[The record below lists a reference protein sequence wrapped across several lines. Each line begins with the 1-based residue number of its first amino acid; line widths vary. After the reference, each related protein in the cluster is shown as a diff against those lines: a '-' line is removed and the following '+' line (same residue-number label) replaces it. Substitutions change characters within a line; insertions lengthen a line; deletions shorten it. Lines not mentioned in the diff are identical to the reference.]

1 LNKLAVLAFALLL
14 FFSTMLWYLANGS
27 LNEYLKSQV
36 LLQSQYYSGQQ
47 TQLLQATF
55 SADKGQTI
63 FEQLS
68 VSNLNGLSQP
78 QLLTLDKITAQLA
91 QVASTQLNSPSIQN
105 KNTTIVNIEKLT
117 LHKLHVWSER
127 TSNGKTNLAVLVEQ
141 VSKQLALDY
150 PALYPN
156 ISAELYAKEHPE
168 LDATEEIANL
178 EKQIDSQPIE
188 TNEAVIASKEAKQK
202 KRLLGKA
209 QSRALV
215 SSMVIKELI
224 LTSIKDNKSTT
235 KHFYDIELGRLGD
248 ENGLDSNQLGGELLR
263 RLLNKLIS
271 IENAAQQ
278 K

>member
-1 LNKLAVLAFALLL
+1 MLAFALLL

-47 TQLLQATF
+47 THLLKANF
-55 SADKGQTI
+55 SADEGQTT

-78 QLLTLDKITAQLA
+78 QLLTLNKVTTQLA
-91 QVASTQLNSPSIQN
+91 QVARSQLNSTSLQN
-105 KNTTIVNIEKLT
+105 KNIPIVNIEKLT
-117 LHKLHVWSER
+117 LHKLHVWSEG
-127 TSNGKTNLAVLVEQ
+127 TSNGKTNLEVLVNK

-168 LDATEEIANL
+168 LNATAEIANV
-178 EKQIDSQPIE
+178 EKQTDSQPIE
-188 TNEAVIASKEAKQK
+188 TNKAVIVSKEAKQK

-209 QSRALV
+209 QTRALV
-215 SSMVIKELI
+215 SSVVIKELT
-224 LTSIKDNKSTT
+224 LTSIKDNKNTT
-235 KHFYDIELGRLGD
+235 QHFYDIELGSLGD
-248 ENGLDSNQLGGELLR
+248 ENGLDSNQLGGELFR

-271 IENAAQQ
+271 LEKAISPKLIDN
-278 K
+278 

>member
-1 LNKLAVLAFALLL
+1 
-14 FFSTMLWYLANGS
+14 MLWYLANGS

-47 TQLLQATF
+47 TQLLKATF
-55 SADKGQTI
+55 SADKGQSI

-78 QLLTLDKITAQLA
+78 QLLTIDKITAQLA
-91 QVASTQLNSPSIQN
+91 QVAHTQLNSPSIQN

-117 LHKLHVWSER
+117 LHNVHAWSEL
-127 TSNGKTNLAVLVEQ
+127 TSSGKTNLEVLAKQ

-168 LDATEEIANL
+168 LNATTAIAEL
-178 EKQIDSQPIE
+178 EKQIDIPEAE
-188 TNEAVIASKEAKQK
+188 TNQAVIESKAAKQK
-202 KRLLGKA
+202 KRILGKA
-209 QSRALV
+209 QTRIII
-215 SSMVIKELI
+215 SSIVINELT
-224 LTSIKDNKSTT
+224 LTSIKNSKELQQDFQN
-235 KHFYDIELGRLGD
+235 IEFGRIGD
-248 ENGLDSNQLGGELLR
+248 KNGLDSNQLGGELLR

-271 IENAAQQ
+271 LEKAAST
-278 K
+278 KTNR